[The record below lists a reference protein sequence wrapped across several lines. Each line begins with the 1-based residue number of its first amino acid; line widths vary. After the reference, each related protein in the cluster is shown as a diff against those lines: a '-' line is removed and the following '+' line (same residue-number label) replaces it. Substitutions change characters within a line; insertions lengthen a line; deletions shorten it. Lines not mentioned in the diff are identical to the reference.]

1 MASSVSG
8 FSLKLSHKK
17 PTFSSSKSSFQNPSV
32 VRCPFADR
40 TNRFRPQQVAREIP
54 PTTLSNSLGNDVVLS
69 PKSEIQ
75 EKPRLEKEPRE
86 LWKRYVDWL
95 YQHKELGLYL
105 DVSRVG
111 FTDEFFRE
119 IEPRLQKAFKDMEE
133 LEKGSIANPDEG
145 RMVGHY
151 WLRNSK
157 LAPKVFLA
165 QQIEKTLDKIYDFA
179 EKVISGKIRPP
190 QKGNFTQILSI
201 GIGGSALGPQ
211 FVAEALAPDNPPLKI
226 RFIDNTDPAGIDHQI
241 AQLGSEL
248 VSTLVIVV
256 SKSGGTPET
265 RNGLLEVQKAFRESG
280 LDFAKQGVAITQ
292 ENSLLD
298 NTARIEGWL
307 ARFPMFDWV
316 GGRTSEMSAVG
327 LLAAALQGIDIKE
340 MLAGAALMDEA
351 NRTSLVRNN
360 PAALLALCWY
370 WATDGVG
377 SKDMVVLP
385 YKDSLLL
392 FSRYLQQLVM
402 ESLGKEFDLNGNRVN
417 QGITVYGNKGS
428 TDQHAY
434 IQQLRDGVHNFFVTF
449 IEVLRDR
456 PPGHDWELEPGV
468 TCGDYLFG
476 FLQGTRSA
484 LYSNDRES
492 ITVTVQEVTPR
503 SVGALVALYERAV
516 GIYASLVNIN
526 AYHQP
531 GVEAGKKAAGEI
543 LALQKRVLVVLNK
556 ASCKEPVEP
565 LTLEETAELCHA
577 SDDIEMIYKIITH
590 MAANDRALIVE
601 GSCGSPRS
609 IKVFLGEC
617 NVDEMY

>member
-1 MASSVSG
+1 MASISGICSSSSSLKPKNPLLRTTSSSLRPNSVSFPILAKRVPDRSFG
-8 FSLKLSHKK
+8 FG
-17 PTFSSSKSSFQNPSV
+17 PVP
-32 VRCPFADR
+32 
-40 TNRFRPQQVAREIP
+40 VAREISAE
-54 PTTLSNSLGNDVVLS
+54 LSGNDRA
-69 PKSEIQ
+69 PKK
-75 EKPRLEKEPRE
+75 EKKGLEKDPQA
-86 LWKRYVDWL
+86 LWQRFVDRL
-95 YQHKELGLYL
+95 YQHKDLGLFL

-111 FTDEFFRE
+111 FSDEFVE
-119 IEPRLQKAFKDMEE
+119 EMEPRFQAAFQAMEE
-133 LEKGSIANPDEG
+133 LEKGAIANPDEG

-151 WLRNSK
+151 WLRNSE
-157 LAPKVFLA
+157 LAPTSFLKT
-165 QQIEKTLDKIYDFA
+165 QIDSTLDVLCKFA
-179 EKVISGKIRPP
+179 DEVVSGKIKTPSGGR
-190 QKGNFTQILSI
+190 FTQILSV

-241 AQLGSEL
+241 AQLGPEL
-248 VSTLVIVV
+248 ASTLVIVI

-265 RNGLLEVQKAFRESG
+265 RNGLLEVQKAFREAG
-280 LDFAKQGVAITQ
+280 LDFSKQGVAVTQ

-327 LLAAALQGIDIKE
+327 LLPAALQGIDIRE

-351 NRTSLVRNN
+351 NRTKVVKNN

-370 WATDGVG
+370 WASDGIG

-402 ESLGKEFDLNGNRVN
+402 ESLGKEFDLDGNRVN
-417 QGITVYGNKGS
+417 QGLTVYGNKGS

-434 IQQLRDGVHNFFVTF
+434 IQQLREGVHNFFVTF

-476 FLQGTRSA
+476 MLQGTRSA
-484 LYSNDRES
+484 LYANNRES

-503 SVGALVALYERAV
+503 SVGALIALYERAV

-531 GVEAGKKAAGEI
+531 GVEAGKKAAGEV
-543 LALQKRVLVVLNK
+543 LALQKRVLAVLNE

-565 LTLEETAELCHA
+565 LTLEEVAERCHA
-577 SDDIEMIYKIITH
+577 PEDIEMIYKIIAH
-590 MAANDRALIVE
+590 MAANDRALIAE

-609 IKVFLGEC
+609 FKVFLGEC
-617 NVDEMY
+617 YVDELFA